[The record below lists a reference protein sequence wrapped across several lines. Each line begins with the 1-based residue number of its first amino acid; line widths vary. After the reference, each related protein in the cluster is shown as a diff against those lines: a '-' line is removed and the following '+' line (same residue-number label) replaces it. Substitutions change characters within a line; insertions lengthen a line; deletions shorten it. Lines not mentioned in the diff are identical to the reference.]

1 MVPLLGASTTCLAS
15 GLVDPVCQG
24 VSGIGSSIVGSGVTA
39 IFDAMATWVASGSTW
54 LLQQIGSALIDSTQV
69 SLSSPWFLTR
79 YRATE
84 AILGSLA
91 LPLLLVA
98 ALQAL
103 FRQQP
108 SILLRAALVQ
118 LPLAMIFAGS
128 AVELCSLAI
137 SATDE
142 LSSAMSAG
150 SPNAIPHLM
159 TSLADVLTSS
169 SAISGSSVPTFVAL
183 LAALV
188 VGIAAL
194 CLWVELVMRT
204 AAIYVA
210 VAFLPLVLVSMIWP
224 SLASWT
230 RRLVETLFALI
241 VSKLVVVG
249 VLQLAV
255 GALGDVQ
262 NQGFSTLVTGIGLLL
277 LAAFAPF
284 SILRLLPLFEASA
297 ALSLEGLRQRGVNS
311 MLHGAPRH
319 AASMASNVVGGSSM
333 LTVPLPALSSQFT
346 STALRA
352 PGGEQSTSD
361 PMTESAIWR
370 AQPPQAAAEQRTVRN
385 AEPGVDRDESRSTTA
400 PSVPRRPSLV
410 IEHDGIGPK
419 IRPRR

>member
-1 MVPLLGASTTCLAS
+1 MIPVLGVSTTCLAS

-39 IFDAMATWVASGSTW
+39 IFDSMATWVAGGSTW
-54 LLQQIGSALIDSTQV
+54 LLQQIGSVLIDSTRV

-150 SPNAIPHLM
+150 SPHAIPDLM
-159 TSLADVLTSS
+159 TSLADILTSS

-188 VGIAAL
+188 VGVAAL
-194 CLWVELVMRT
+194 CLWIELVMRT

-210 VAFLPLVLVSMIWP
+210 VAFIPLVLISMIWP

-255 GALGDVQ
+255 GALGDVR

-284 SILRLLPLFEASA
+284 SILRLLPLFESSA
-297 ALSLEGLRQRGVNS
+297 ATSLEGLRQRSVNS
-311 MLHGAPRH
+311 ALHGAPRQT
-319 AASMASNVVGGSSM
+319 AMMASSFVSGTSA
-333 LTVPLPALSSQFT
+333 LTAPLPALSSQFT
-346 STALRA
+346 SMALRA

-361 PMTESAIWR
+361 PMAESAIYR
-370 AQPPQAAAEQRTVRN
+370 AQPRQDPPQQRVVRSV
-385 AEPGVDRDESRSTTA
+385 ESSGVRDQSRSSTA
-400 PSVPRRPSLV
+400 PNVPRRPSLV
-410 IEHDGIGPK
+410 IERDAIGPK